1 MPLAL
6 LALAVSAF
14 GIGTTEFVMMGL
26 LPNVAD
32 DLGTSVPTAGYLV
45 SAYAIG
51 VVVGAP
57 LLTGL
62 GSRIPRKRML
72 LLLMAVFTVG
82 NLASAF
88 APDFG
93 WLLVSRFL
101 AGLPHG
107 AFFGVGAV
115 VAARLVPDGRQ
126 ARAVA
131 TMFLGL
137 TVANIVGVP
146 AATLLGQHLGWRAT
160 FMVVAVIGL
169 GAMAALAR
177 LVPQIPVEA
186 HQNVRRELS
195 ALGNRQVM
203 LGLLTA
209 VLGFAGVFAVYSYLS
224 SMTTEAMGF
233 GESSVTLVL
242 ALFGIGMTLGAL
254 AAGPLTDRALRPTL
268 YGSLGA
274 LAVVLVVFPFT
285 VHVHWA
291 ALVMVVL
298 LGGIGFMTTTPL
310 QMLVMNKAK
319 DAPTLASASNHSA
332 FNLANAGGAWLG
344 GVAIAAL
351 LGLDV
356 PGPGR
361 RGAGR
366 GRTRRGGHGGRHGPD
381 PGPLAGRGLRSPG
394 GDSGVRGGPL
404 LLRRLSRTAPRPP
417 LTTTGRW
424 GRATRAPTGPSSQ
437 VVVDGLSRRASTT
450 ARSRTADTPIRVPFL
465 PMEVSLMR

>member
-51 VVVGAP
+51 VVLGAP
-57 LLTGL
+57 LLAGL
-62 GSRIPRKRML
+62 GSRVPRKKML
-72 LLLMAVFTVG
+72 LLLMALFTVG
-82 NLASAF
+82 NLASAL

-93 WLLVSRFL
+93 WLLAGRFL

-115 VAARLVPDGRQ
+115 VATRLVAEGRQ

-160 FMVVAVIGL
+160 FLVVAAIGL
-169 GAMAALAR
+169 TAMAALAR
-177 LVPQIPVEA
+177 LVPAVPVEA
-186 HQNVRRELS
+186 HQDVRRELR
-195 ALGNRQVM
+195 ALGNRQVL

-209 VLGFAGVFAVYSYLS
+209 VFGFAGVFAVYSYLS
-224 SMTTEAMGF
+224 AMTTKAMGF
-233 GESSVTLVL
+233 GESSVTVVL

-274 LAVVLVVFPFT
+274 LAVILVAFPFT
-285 VHVHWA
+285 VHVQWA

-298 LGGIGFMTTTPL
+298 LGGVGFMTTTPL

-344 GVAIAAL
+344 GVAIAAGWGWTSPAFVGAVL
-351 LGLDV
+351 AVAGLAIAATAGYVD
-356 PGPGR
+356 
-361 RGAGR
+361 RGD
-366 GRTRRGGHGGRHGPD
+366 GGKSRVVANSTQPSPHSTPPD
-381 PGPLAGRGLRSPG
+381 THPSPSG
-394 GDSGVRGGPL
+394 THSSPSGV
-404 LLRRLSRTAPRPP
+404 
-417 LTTTGRW
+417 
-424 GRATRAPTGPSSQ
+424 
-437 VVVDGLSRRASTT
+437 
-450 ARSRTADTPIRVPFL
+450 
-465 PMEVSLMR
+465 

>member
-57 LLTGL
+57 LLTAL

-72 LLLMAVFTVG
+72 LLLMALFVVG
-82 NLASAF
+82 NLASAL
-88 APDFG
+88 APGFG
-93 WLLVSRFL
+93 WLVAGRIL

-115 VAARLVPDGRQ
+115 VAARLVPEDRQ

-137 TVANIVGVP
+137 TVANILGVP

-160 FMVVAVIGL
+160 FLVVTVIGL
-169 GAMAALAR
+169 LAMAALAR
-177 LVPQIPVEA
+177 LVPYVPMDERQGLG
-186 HQNVRRELS
+186 REMR
-195 ALGNRQVM
+195 ALGRPQVL

-209 VLGFAGVFAVYSYLS
+209 VFGFAGVFAVYSYLA
-224 SMTTEAMGF
+224 SMTTEVMGF
-233 GESSVTLVL
+233 GDSTVTIVL
-242 ALFGIGMTLGAL
+242 ALFGLGMTGGAL

-274 LAVVLVVFPFT
+274 LVLALVAFRFT
-285 VHVHWA
+285 VHVPWL
-291 ALVMVVL
+291 ALVTVVVL
-298 LGGIGFMTTTPL
+298 GAVGFMTTTPL
-310 QMLVMNKAK
+310 QMLVMRKAK

-332 FNLANAGGAWLG
+332 FNLANAGGAWAG
-344 GVAIAAL
+344 GAAVAAGWGWTSPALVGAGLTVVGLAIAAVAGL
-351 LGLDV
+351 LD
-356 PGPGR
+356 
-361 RGAGR
+361 
-366 GRTRRGGHGGRHGPD
+366 
-381 PGPLAGRGLRSPG
+381 
-394 GDSGVRGGPL
+394 
-404 LLRRLSRTAPRPP
+404 
-417 LTTTGRW
+417 
-424 GRATRAPTGPSSQ
+424 RAPGTAQGASRVVAGSPLDTDRAVSGTTSSP
-437 VVVDGLSRRASTT
+437 ASG
-450 ARSRTADTPIRVPFL
+450 S
-465 PMEVSLMR
+465 

>member
-51 VVVGAP
+51 VVLGAP

-62 GSRIPRKRML
+62 GSRVPRKKML
-72 LLLMAVFTVG
+72 LLLMALFTIG
-82 NLASAF
+82 NLASAL

-93 WLLVSRFL
+93 WLVAGRLL

-115 VAARLVPDGRQ
+115 VAARLVSEGRQ

-160 FMVVAVIGL
+160 FLVVAAIGL
-169 GAMAALAR
+169 AAMAALAR
-177 LVPQIPVEA
+177 LVPHIPVEA
-186 HQNVRRELS
+186 HQDVRRELR
-195 ALGNRQVM
+195 ALGNRQVL

-209 VLGFAGVFAVYSYLS
+209 VFGFAGVFAVYSYLS
-224 SMTTEAMGF
+224 AMTTKAMGF

-274 LAVVLVVFPFT
+274 LAVVLVAFPFT
-285 VHVHWA
+285 VHVQWA
-291 ALVMVVL
+291 ALTMVVL
-298 LGGIGFMTTTPL
+298 LGAVGFMTTTPL

-344 GVAIAAL
+344 GVAIAAGWGWTSPAFVGAVL
-351 LGLDV
+351 AVAGLAIAATAGFLD
-356 PGPGR
+356 
-361 RGAGR
+361 RGEGKNSRVVAAHSATPARPAATPARPAFEDGT
-366 GRTRRGGHGGRHGPD
+366 G
-381 PGPLAGRGLRSPG
+381 SPG
-394 GDSGVRGGPL
+394 GPAAKSANSSPSG
-404 LLRRLSRTAPRPP
+404 A
-417 LTTTGRW
+417 
-424 GRATRAPTGPSSQ
+424 
-437 VVVDGLSRRASTT
+437 
-450 ARSRTADTPIRVPFL
+450 
-465 PMEVSLMR
+465 

>member
-6 LALAVSAF
+6 FALAVSAF

-57 LLTGL
+57 LLTAL

-72 LLLMAVFTVG
+72 LLLMGLFVIG
-82 NLASAF
+82 NLGSAL
-88 APDFG
+88 APGFG
-93 WLLVSRFL
+93 WLLAGRFL

-115 VAARLVPDGRQ
+115 VAARLVREGRQ

-146 AATLLGQHLGWRAT
+146 AATLLGQNLGWRAT
-160 FMVVAVIGL
+160 FLVVTVIGL
-169 GAMAALAR
+169 IALAALAR
-177 LVPQIPVEA
+177 LVPYVPVEA
-186 HQNVRRELS
+186 HQSVGREIR
-195 ALGNRQVM
+195 ALGDRQVL
-203 LGLLTA
+203 LGLATA
-209 VLGFAGVFAVYSYLS
+209 VFGFAGVFAVYSYLAS
-224 SMTTEAMGF
+224 ITTEVMGF

-268 YGSLGA
+268 YASLGT
-274 LAVVLVVFPFT
+274 LAVVLLAFRFT
-285 VHVHWA
+285 AHIQWA
-291 ALVMVVL
+291 ALVTVVVL
-298 LGGIGFMTTTPL
+298 GAVGFLTTTPL
-310 QMLVMNKAK
+310 QMLVMQKARH
-319 DAPTLASASNHSA
+319 APTIASASNHSA

-344 GVAIAAL
+344 GMAIAAGWGWLSPTLVGAVLAVVGLAIAVTAGL
-351 LGLDV
+351 LDRGPRGDRV
-356 PGPGR
+356 PEASRGGGGGGR
-361 RGAGR
+361 GGQARGRARAGR
-366 GRTRRGGHGGRHGPD
+366 GRGPARG
-381 PGPLAGRGLRSPG
+381 
-394 GDSGVRGGPL
+394 
-404 LLRRLSRTAPRPP
+404 APAAPP
-417 LTTTGRW
+417 
-424 GRATRAPTGPSSQ
+424 PP
-437 VVVDGLSRRASTT
+437 
-450 ARSRTADTPIRVPFL
+450 P
-465 PMEVSLMR
+465 

>member
-6 LALAVSAF
+6 LALAISAF

-26 LPNVAD
+26 LPDVAD

-45 SAYAIG
+45 SAYALG
-51 VVVGAP
+51 VVLGAP
-57 LLTGL
+57 LLTAV
-62 GSRIPRKRML
+62 GSRVPRKRML
-72 LLLMAVFTVG
+72 LLLMALFTLG

-88 APDFG
+88 APGFG
-93 WLLVSRFL
+93 WLVAGRFL

-115 VAARLVPDGRQ
+115 VAARLVGEGRQ

-160 FMVVAVIGL
+160 FLVVGVIGL
-169 GAMAALAR
+169 GSMAALAR
-177 LVPQIPVEA
+177 LVPHIPVDA
-186 HQNVRRELS
+186 QQGLGRELR
-195 ALGNRQVM
+195 ALGNRQVL

-224 SMTTEAMGF
+224 AMTTEAMGF

-254 AAGPLTDRALRPTL
+254 TAGPLTDRALRPTL
-268 YGSLGA
+268 YCSLTA
-274 LAVVLVVFPFT
+274 LAVVLVVFPFA
-285 VHVHWA
+285 VQVKWA

-298 LGGIGFMTTTPL
+298 LGGVGFMTTTPL

-344 GVAIAAL
+344 GAAIAAGWGWTSPAL
-351 LGLDV
+351 VGAVLTVAGLAVAVTAGVLDR
-356 PGPGR
+356 GGR
-361 RGAGR
+361 RESRVVAGAGTR
-366 GRTRRGGHGGRHGPD
+366 G
-381 PGPLAGRGLRSPG
+381 
-394 GDSGVRGGPL
+394 
-404 LLRRLSRTAPRPP
+404 
-417 LTTTGRW
+417 
-424 GRATRAPTGPSSQ
+424 
-437 VVVDGLSRRASTT
+437 
-450 ARSRTADTPIRVPFL
+450 AREGSHADVA
-465 PMEVSLMR
+465 

>member
-51 VVVGAP
+51 VVLGAP

-62 GSRIPRKRML
+62 GSRVPRKKML
-72 LLLMAVFTVG
+72 LLLMALFTIG
-82 NLASAF
+82 NLASAL

-93 WLLVSRFL
+93 WLLAGRVL

-115 VAARLVPDGRQ
+115 VAARLVAEGRQ

-160 FMVVAVIGL
+160 FLVVAAIGL
-169 GAMAALAR
+169 AAMAALAR
-177 LVPQIPVEA
+177 LVPRIPVEA
-186 HQNVRRELS
+186 HQDVRRELR
-195 ALGNRQVM
+195 ALGNRQVL

-209 VLGFAGVFAVYSYLS
+209 VFGFAGVFAVYSYLS
-224 SMTTEAMGF
+224 AMTTKAMGF
-233 GESSVTLVL
+233 GESSVTIVL

-274 LAVVLVVFPFT
+274 LAVVLVAFPFT
-285 VHVHWA
+285 VHVQWA

-298 LGGIGFMTTTPL
+298 LGGVGFMTTTPL

-344 GVAIAAL
+344 GVAIAAGWGWTSPAFMGAVL
-351 LGLDV
+351 AVLGLAIAATAGYLDHTKPV
-356 PGPGR
+356 RRLRTEPVCGGGR
-361 RGAGR
+361 APANGATHPAR
-366 GRTRRGGHGGRHGPD
+366 PAFEDEGGH
-381 PGPLAGRGLRSPG
+381 
-394 GDSGVRGGPL
+394 
-404 LLRRLSRTAPRPP
+404 RTHPV
-417 LTTTGRW
+417 T
-424 GRATRAPTGPSSQ
+424 ATPAE
-437 VVVDGLSRRASTT
+437 ST
-450 ARSRTADTPIRVPFL
+450 R
-465 PMEVSLMR
+465 

>member
-51 VVVGAP
+51 VVLGAP
-57 LLTGL
+57 LLTAL
-62 GSRIPRKRML
+62 GSRMPRKRML
-72 LLLMAVFTVG
+72 LLLMSLFVLG
-82 NLASAF
+82 NAASAF
-88 APDFG
+88 APGFG
-93 WLLVSRFL
+93 WLVAGRLI

-115 VAARLVPDGRQ
+115 VAARLVPEGRQ

-131 TMFLGL
+131 RMFLGL

-160 FMVVAVIGL
+160 FVVVAVIGL
-169 GAMAALAR
+169 VSLAALAR
-177 LVPQIPVEA
+177 LIPQIPVAE
-186 HQNVRRELS
+186 HQDVRHELR
-195 ALGNRQVM
+195 ALGNRQVI

-209 VLGFAGVFAVYSYLS
+209 VFGFGGVFAVYSYLS

-268 YGSLGA
+268 FGSLGA
-274 LAVVLVVFPFT
+274 LTVVLLVFPLT
-285 VHVHWA
+285 VHVQWL

-298 LGGIGFMTTTPL
+298 LGGVGFMTTTPL
-310 QMLVMNKAK
+310 QMLVMRKAK

-344 GVAIAAL
+344 GAAISAGWGWTSPAPVGAAL
-351 LGLDV
+351 AVVGLGIAVTATVLDRDRNPSRV
-356 PGPGR
+356 V
-361 RGAGR
+361 AGR
-366 GRTRRGGHGGRHGPD
+366 TEETGAAADADDRQAVRSA
-381 PGPLAGRGLRSPG
+381 PG
-394 GDSGVRGGPL
+394 
-404 LLRRLSRTAPRPP
+404 
-417 LTTTGRW
+417 
-424 GRATRAPTGPSSQ
+424 
-437 VVVDGLSRRASTT
+437 
-450 ARSRTADTPIRVPFL
+450 
-465 PMEVSLMR
+465 E

>member
-6 LALAVSAF
+6 LALAISAF

-45 SAYAIG
+45 SAYALG
-51 VVVGAP
+51 VVLGAP
-57 LLTGL
+57 LLTAV
-62 GSRIPRKRML
+62 GSRVPRKRML
-72 LLLMAVFTVG
+72 LLLMALFTLG
-82 NLASAF
+82 NLASAL
-88 APDFG
+88 APGFG
-93 WLLVSRFL
+93 WLVAGRFL

-115 VAARLVPDGRQ
+115 VAARLVGEGRQ

-160 FMVVAVIGL
+160 FLVVGVIGL
-169 GAMAALAR
+169 GSMAALAR
-177 LVPQIPVEA
+177 LVPHIPVDA
-186 HQNVRRELS
+186 QQGLGRELR
-195 ALGNRQVM
+195 ALGNRQVL

-224 SMTTEAMGF
+224 AMTTEAMGF

-268 YGSLGA
+268 YGSLTA
-274 LAVVLVVFPFT
+274 LAVVLVVFPFA
-285 VHVHWA
+285 VQVKWA

-298 LGGIGFMTTTPL
+298 LGGVGFMTTTPL
-310 QMLVMNKAK
+310 QMLVMKKAK

-344 GVAIAAL
+344 GAAIAAGWGWTSPAL
-351 LGLDV
+351 VGAVLTVAGLAV
-356 PGPGR
+356 AVT
-361 RGAGR
+361 AGVL
-366 GRTRRGGHGGRHGPD
+366 D
-381 PGPLAGRGLRSPG
+381 
-394 GDSGVRGGPL
+394 RGGPGE
-404 LLRRLSRTAPRPP
+404 SRVVA
-417 LTTTGRW
+417 GA
-424 GRATRAPTGPSSQ
+424 GTRGAR
-437 VVVDGLSRRASTT
+437 DGSH
-450 ARSRTADTPIRVPFL
+450 ADVA
-465 PMEVSLMR
+465 

>member
-32 DLGTSVPTAGYLV
+32 DLHTSVPTAGYLV

-51 VVVGAP
+51 VVLGAP

-62 GSRIPRKRML
+62 GSRVPRKKML
-72 LLLMAVFTVG
+72 LLLMALFTVG
-82 NLASAF
+82 NLASAL

-93 WLLVSRFL
+93 WLIAGRLL

-115 VAARLVPDGRQ
+115 VAARLVAEGRQ

-160 FMVVAVIGL
+160 FLVVAAIGL
-169 GAMAALAR
+169 AAMAALAR
-177 LVPQIPVEA
+177 LVPHIPVAA
-186 HQNVRRELS
+186 HQDVRRELR
-195 ALGNRQVM
+195 ALGNRQVV

-209 VLGFAGVFAVYSYLS
+209 VFGFAGVFAVYSYLS
-224 SMTTEAMGF
+224 TMTTKAMGF
-233 GESSVTLVL
+233 GESSVTPVL

-274 LAVVLVVFPFT
+274 LAVVLTVFPFV
-285 VHVHWA
+285 VHVTWA
-291 ALVMVVL
+291 ALVIVVL
-298 LGGIGFMTTTPL
+298 LGAVGFMTTTPL

-344 GVAIAAL
+344 GVAIAAGWGWTSPAFVGAVL
-351 LGLDV
+351 AVAGLAIAVTAGYLDRTPNPKSRV
-356 PGPGR
+356 VASSPARPAFEDGPG
-361 RGAGR
+361 
-366 GRTRRGGHGGRHGPD
+366 TPDGPEATC
-381 PGPLAGRGLRSPG
+381 PSPG
-394 GDSGVRGGPL
+394 AADSSPSPRSSSPSGV
-404 LLRRLSRTAPRPP
+404 
-417 LTTTGRW
+417 
-424 GRATRAPTGPSSQ
+424 
-437 VVVDGLSRRASTT
+437 
-450 ARSRTADTPIRVPFL
+450 
-465 PMEVSLMR
+465 

>member
-51 VVVGAP
+51 VVLGAP

-62 GSRIPRKRML
+62 GSRVPRKKML
-72 LLLMAVFTVG
+72 LLLMALFTIG
-82 NLASAF
+82 NLASAL

-93 WLLVSRFL
+93 WLVAGRLL

-115 VAARLVPDGRQ
+115 VAARLVSEGRQ

-160 FMVVAVIGL
+160 FLVVAAIGL
-169 GAMAALAR
+169 AAMAALAR
-177 LVPQIPVEA
+177 LVPHIPVEA
-186 HQNVRRELS
+186 HQDVRRELR
-195 ALGNRQVM
+195 ALGNRQVI

-209 VLGFAGVFAVYSYLS
+209 VFGFAGVFAVYSYLS
-224 SMTTEAMGF
+224 AMTTKAMGF

-274 LAVVLVVFPFT
+274 LAVVLVAFPFT
-285 VHVHWA
+285 VHVQWA
-291 ALVMVVL
+291 ALTMVVL
-298 LGGIGFMTTTPL
+298 LGAVGFMTTTPL

-344 GVAIAAL
+344 GVAIAA
-351 LGLDV
+351 GWGWTSPAFV
-356 PGPGR
+356 
-361 RGAGR
+361 GAVLA
-366 GRTRRGGHGGRHGPD
+366 
-381 PGPLAGRGLRSPG
+381 LAGLAIAATAGFLDRGEGKASRVAARSAPSSASPAATPARPAFEDGTGSPG
-394 GDSGVRGGPL
+394 GPAAKSANSSPSG
-404 LLRRLSRTAPRPP
+404 A
-417 LTTTGRW
+417 
-424 GRATRAPTGPSSQ
+424 
-437 VVVDGLSRRASTT
+437 
-450 ARSRTADTPIRVPFL
+450 
-465 PMEVSLMR
+465 

>member
-51 VVVGAP
+51 VVLGAP

-62 GSRIPRKRML
+62 GSRIPRKKML
-72 LLLMAVFTVG
+72 LLLMALFTIG
-82 NLASAF
+82 NLASAL

-93 WLLVSRFL
+93 WLVAGRLL

-115 VAARLVPDGRQ
+115 VAARLVSEGRQ

-160 FMVVAVIGL
+160 FLVVAAIGL
-169 GAMAALAR
+169 AAMAALAR
-177 LVPQIPVEA
+177 LVPHIPVEA
-186 HQNVRRELS
+186 HQDVRRELR
-195 ALGNRQVM
+195 ALGNRQVI

-209 VLGFAGVFAVYSYLS
+209 VFGFAGVFAVYSYLS
-224 SMTTEAMGF
+224 AMTTKAMGF

-274 LAVVLVVFPFT
+274 LAVILVAFPFT
-285 VHVHWA
+285 VHVQWA
-291 ALVMVVL
+291 ALTMVVL
-298 LGGIGFMTTTPL
+298 LGAVGFMTTTPL

-344 GVAIAAL
+344 GVAIAAGWGWTSPAFVGAVL
-351 LGLDV
+351 AVAGLAIAATAGFLD
-356 PGPGR
+356 
-361 RGAGR
+361 RGERKASRVVAAHSATPARPAPASARPAFEDGT
-366 GRTRRGGHGGRHGPD
+366 G
-381 PGPLAGRGLRSPG
+381 SPG
-394 GDSGVRGGPL
+394 GPE
-404 LLRRLSRTAPRPP
+404 
-417 LTTTGRW
+417 
-424 GRATRAPTGPSSQ
+424 ATSPS
-437 VVVDGLSRRASTT
+437 T
-450 ARSRTADTPIRVPFL
+450 RS
-465 PMEVSLMR
+465 SHSS

>member
-51 VVVGAP
+51 VVLGAP

-62 GSRIPRKRML
+62 GSRVPRKKML
-72 LLLMAVFTVG
+72 LLLMALFTIG
-82 NLASAF
+82 NLASAL

-93 WLLVSRFL
+93 WLVAGRLL

-115 VAARLVPDGRQ
+115 VAARLVSEGRQ

-160 FMVVAVIGL
+160 FLVVAAIGL
-169 GAMAALAR
+169 AAMAALAR
-177 LVPQIPVEA
+177 LVPSIPVEA
-186 HQNVRRELS
+186 HQDVRRELR
-195 ALGNRQVM
+195 ALGNRQVL

-209 VLGFAGVFAVYSYLS
+209 VFGFAGVFAVYSYLS
-224 SMTTEAMGF
+224 AMTTKAMGF

-274 LAVVLVVFPFT
+274 LAVVLVAFPFT
-285 VHVHWA
+285 VHVQWA
-291 ALVMVVL
+291 ALTMVVL
-298 LGGIGFMTTTPL
+298 LGAVGFMTTTPL

-344 GVAIAAL
+344 GVAIAAGWGWTSPAFMGAVL
-351 LGLDV
+351 AVAGLAIAATAGFLD
-356 PGPGR
+356 
-361 RGAGR
+361 RGEGKASRVVAGHAATPAR
-366 GRTRRGGHGGRHGPD
+366 PAFEDGTG
-381 PGPLAGRGLRSPG
+381 SPG
-394 GDSGVRGGPL
+394 VPE
-404 LLRRLSRTAPRPP
+404 
-417 LTTTGRW
+417 
-424 GRATRAPTGPSSQ
+424 ATSPS
-437 VVVDGLSRRASTT
+437 T
-450 ARSRTADTPIRVPFL
+450 RS
-465 PMEVSLMR
+465 SHSS